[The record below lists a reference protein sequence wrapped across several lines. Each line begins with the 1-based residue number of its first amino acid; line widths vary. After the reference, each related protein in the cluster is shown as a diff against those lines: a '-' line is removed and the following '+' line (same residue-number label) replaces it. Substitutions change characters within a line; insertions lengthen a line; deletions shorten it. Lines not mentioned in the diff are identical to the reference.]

1 MSSNIQI
8 QANRRNSQKSTGPRS
23 VAGKAASSLNHT
35 TSGLYAVSQIVIGE
49 RQSDFENLAAAF
61 SARFQPDAPEQHT
74 LVDIMIHAEWILR
87 RLRRA
92 ETGLW
97 DTYIEDNDSVNDT
110 TDLGRAFNCRNS
122 TFARLQRRLDSLQRN
137 FERANQELKRLQ
149 AGRPEILPASEPA
162 PEPVA
167 LPKPVTQESV
177 VGFAPPLAPS
187 VAQAAEPPSPTQA
200 APSAPFGF
208 EPSSI
213 YPVALCLP
221 PATME
226 KPCPLPVS
234 STPSPESAEICW
246 SAR

>member
-1 MSSNIQI
+1 MSSDIQI
-8 QANRRNSQKSTGPRS
+8 QANRRNSQKSTGPRT
-23 VAGKAASSLNHT
+23 VAGKAASCLNHT

-49 RQSDFENLAAAF
+49 RQSDFESLAAAF

-97 DTYIEDNDSVNDT
+97 DTYIEDNESVNDT

-149 AGRPEILPASEPA
+149 AGRPAILPA
-162 PEPVA
+162 PEPAA

-177 VGFAPPLAPS
+177 VGFAPPAAPS
-187 VAQAAEPPSPTQA
+187 VAQAAKPPSAT
-200 APSAPFGF
+200 PSAPFGF
-208 EPSSI
+208 EPSSTC
-213 YPVALCLP
+213 PVALCLP